1 MITEKSLYYLVHYL
15 HLNIASNCPSEC
27 QTSATSEC
35 QDSTVSLP
43 NARFASS
50 ILHNDL
56 DDPEVKVTALLM
68 QFAQFLDHDISL
80 SPEASTSN
88 CCKNPNQED
97 CMPIMIPENDP
108 YFRQLHNQTCMQFT
122 RSVPYCVKTA
132 DSCVTRENMN
142 VISSILDTS
151 NVYGSD
157 EQTARCLRSFV
168 DGKLLVDENNLL
180 PTAGPSAGGF
190 GVQAGDARA
199 PEMPA
204 LSAMH
209 ALWMREHNRICD
221 LLKTSKTNFNGMN
234 TDEIDEYLYQNARRI
249 LNAEFQNVVYNEQI
263 PIVEGPSSIAKFN
276 LGLNVEG
283 STYDPD
289 SNPSVLAEFSGAS
302 NRYGHSLVQGL
313 VDVHNTNLSFSH
325 SYRLADNFFN
335 PTEYNANGFD
345 KIIAG
350 LTQQKSQKFD
360 RLMSTELT
368 QRMFHGIVTPPG
380 ADYGLDLAALNI
392 QRGRDIGLPTYFEM
406 YQLFGPDTDP
416 HKDMSCWARKPETF
430 TNENWNRLKSV
441 YKHPRDID
449 LFSGGL
455 MEIRR
460 PGEGLLGLVFATI
473 NSMQFSR
480 LKDGDRFFFT
490 HTNGAANFDRDARE
504 AIMVRKIS
512 DIICDNT
519 VVQSVPTLAFL
530 EQSESNL
537 LVTCGE
543 HTPLNLEK
551 INLIDV

>member
-1 MITEKSLYYLVHYL
+1 M
-15 HLNIASNCPSEC
+15 EC
-27 QTSATSEC
+27 QTTAASEC
-35 QDSTVSLP
+35 QDATVSLP

-50 ILHNDL
+50 VLHTDL

-80 SPEASTSN
+80 SPEASTPN

-97 CMPIMIPENDP
+97 CMPIMIPENDA
-108 YFRQLHNQTCMQFT
+108 YFRQTHNQTCMQFT
-122 RSVPYCVKTA
+122 RSVPYCPETL
-132 DSCVTRENMN
+132 DSCITRENMN

-157 EQTARCLRSFV
+157 EQTARCLRSFQN
-168 DGKLLVDENNLL
+168 GKLLVDENNLL
-180 PTAGPSAGGF
+180 PTAGASAGGF

-221 LLKTSKTNFNGMN
+221 LLKSKTPDGY
-234 TDEIDEYLYQNARRI
+234 DADQADEYIYQNARRI
-249 LNAEFQNVVYNEQI
+249 LNAEFQNVVYGEQI
-263 PIVEGPSSIAKFN
+263 PIVEGSSSITKFN
-276 LGLNVEG
+276 LGLDVDG
-283 STYDPD
+283 SSYDPD

-313 VDVHNTNLSFSH
+313 VDVHNTDLSFSH

-335 PTEYNANGFD
+335 PAEYNGNGFD

-392 QRGRDIGLPTYFEM
+392 QRGRDIGLPTYYEM
-406 YQLFGPDTDP
+406 YNLFGPDSDP
-416 HKDMSCWARKPETF
+416 HKDMSCWARRPETF
-430 TNENWNRLKSV
+430 TEENWNRLKSV
-441 YKHPRDID
+441 YGHPRDID

-455 MEIRR
+455 MEKRR
-460 PGEGLLGLVFATI
+460 AGEGLLGLVFATI

-490 HTNGAANFDRDARE
+490 HTNGAAKFGRAARE
-504 AIMVRKIS
+504 AIMARKIS

-519 VVQSVPTLAFL
+519 AITSVPTLAFL
-530 EQSESNL
+530 EHDVLTNPL
-537 LVTCGE
+537 KTCGE
-543 HTPLNLEK
+543 HTPLDLNN
-551 INLIDV
+551 INLINV